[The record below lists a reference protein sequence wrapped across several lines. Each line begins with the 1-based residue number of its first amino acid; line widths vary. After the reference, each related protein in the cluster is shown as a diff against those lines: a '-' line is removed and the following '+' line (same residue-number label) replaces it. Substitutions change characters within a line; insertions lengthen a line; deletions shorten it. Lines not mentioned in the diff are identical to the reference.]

1 MEAQQNFRSPPYP
14 TMGLERAL
22 EKAKQLREIAKGF
35 TVPLSSAAKA
45 WGFSE
50 KSSST
55 TTVAAALN
63 QFGLITDEGSRADRR
78 IGLSALG
85 ESIILDVRPNSRE
98 REKAIREAA
107 LFPKTFRELWERF
120 GTADVDTHTLV
131 YELTLGRK
139 NSGKA
144 PFSEAAADEVAKTY
158 RETVSFAN
166 LEISE
171 QDGPLAERS
180 SDMQPPQGESAA
192 EAGRTQNPSSQPLDH
207 SPRHGSRR
215 DDYFEERKALDEGEA
230 TLIWPRSLSE
240 DSVEDMEYWLTGVL
254 RQIRRRSQKTVS
266 GPVHNE
272 S

>member
-63 QFGLITDEGSRADRR
+63 QFGLITDEGSRVDRK

-98 REKAIREAA
+98 REIAVREAA
-107 LFPKTFRELWERF
+107 LFPKIFKELWERF
-120 GTADVDTHTLV
+120 RTGDVDTHTLV

-144 PFSEAAADEVAKTY
+144 PYSEAAADEVAKTF

-166 LEISE
+166 LEVLE
-171 QDGPLAERS
+171 HDGPLAERS
-180 SDMQPPQGESAA
+180 SDMQQQDESLTEAA
-192 EAGRTQNPSSQPLDH
+192 RRQNPSGQAMDH
-207 SPRHGSRR
+207 LPRHGSRK

-230 TLIWPRSLSE
+230 TLIWPRNLSE

-254 RQIRRRSQKTVS
+254 RQIRRRSQKTAS
-266 GPVHNE
+266 GPAHND